1 MSSKHPKIRVGIS
14 IGDFN
19 GIGPEIIMKSLKDK
33 SITDFFTPVIFGSG
47 KLFTYQKNIFKLQL
61 NFNYITEASQAQ
73 HGKLNMVNLTKENAN
88 VDLGNPTEESSKM
101 AIDSLE
107 AATNALMNGE
117 IDVLVTAP
125 INKDEMMK
133 AGFSHA
139 GHTGYLE
146 EKFEKK
152 GLMFLITDD
161 LKVAVSTHH
170 IPIAKVAENISKEK
184 IKKQIKLLNQCLIE
198 DFQIQ
203 KPKIA
208 VLGLNPHSGDGGIIG
223 NEEIEIITPAIK
235 ETFDNGVLAF
245 GPYPADSFFQ
255 PNKYKNFDAVL
266 AMYHDQGLAP
276 FKTLAYEDGV
286 NYTAGLPFIRT
297 SPDHGVAYDIAG
309 KGIADERSFSEAI
322 FAAIKI
328 FRNRSEYNDLMQNR
342 LVNRK
347 KDDRNGV
354 DEDLPDEKQETK

>member
-1 MSSKHPKIRVGIS
+1 MSSKHPKVRVGIS

-19 GIGPEIIMKSLKDK
+19 GIGPEIIMKSLNDK

-47 KLFTYQKNIFKLQL
+47 KLFTYQKNIFKLQQ
-61 NFNYITEASQAQ
+61 NFNYITEASQAAP
-73 HGKLNMVNLTKENAN
+73 GKLNMVNLTKENVN
-88 VDLGNPTEESSKM
+88 VDLGNPTEESAKM

-107 AATNALMNGE
+107 AATNALMQGD

-170 IPIAKVAENISKEK
+170 IPISQVAENISKEK

-223 NEEIEIITPAIK
+223 TEEIEIITPAIK

-245 GPYPADSFFQ
+245 GPFPADSFFQ
-255 PNKYKNFDAVL
+255 PGKYRSYDAVL

-286 NYTAGLPFIRT
+286 NYTAGLPYIRT

-309 KGIADERSFSEAI
+309 KGIADERSFSEAV
-322 FAAIKI
+322 FSAIKI
-328 FRNRSEYNDLMQNR
+328 FRNRKEYNDLMQNR

-347 KDDRNGV
+347 KEDRNGV
-354 DEDLPDEKQETK
+354 DEDLPPEE

>member
-1 MSSKHPKIRVGIS
+1 MSPKNHKVRVGIS

-33 SITDFFTPVIFGSG
+33 AMTDFFTPVIFGSG
-47 KLFTYQKNIFKLQL
+47 KLFTYQKNIFKLNL

-73 HGKLNMVNLTKENAN
+73 NGKLNMVNLVKDN
-88 VDLGNPTEESSKM
+88 VNVELGTPTEESTKM

-107 AATNALMNGE
+107 AATEALMKGD

-125 INKDEMMK
+125 INKDEMVKM
-133 AGFSHA
+133 GFKHA
-139 GHTGYLE
+139 GHTGYFE
-146 EKFEKK
+146 EKFNKK
-152 GLMFLITDD
+152 GLMFLVTES

-170 IPIAKVAENISKEK
+170 IPISKVAENISKEK

-198 DFQIQ
+198 DFCIQ

-208 VLGLNPHSGDGGIIG
+208 VLGLNPHSGDGGVIG
-223 NEEIEIITPAIK
+223 NEEIEIIEPAIK
-235 ETFDNGVLAF
+235 ELSDNGILAF
-245 GPYPADSFFQ
+245 GPFPADSFFQ
-255 PNKYKNFDAVL
+255 PNKYSSFDAVL

-276 FKTLAYEDGV
+276 FKTLAYEEGV

-309 KGIADERSFSEAI
+309 KNVADEQSFTEAI
-322 FAAIKI
+322 FTAIKI
-328 FRNRSEYNDLMQNR
+328 FKNRSEYNELMSNR
-342 LVNRK
+342 LQPRK
-347 KDDRNGV
+347 IAIDNGV
-354 DEDLPDEKQETK
+354 DEDLPEETES